1 MTATDATN
9 TANTEIDAH
18 TALANLY
25 AGVPLLRGSLVASVD
40 GRVLIADL
48 DESRQGSTAAVV
60 ASSFALGAK
69 LADVIGSADVDE
81 MTVTTNDGTVSLYSI
96 GERGVLAVMTM
107 PDANLGLLH
116 IHAREATD
124 SLESLMPALIAGK
137 KS

>member
-40 GRVLIADL
+40 GRALIADL

-60 ASSFALGAK
+60 ASSFALGSK
-69 LADVIGSADVDE
+69 LAEVIGSSDVAE
-81 MTVTTNDGTVSLYSI
+81 MTVTTDDGTVSLYSI
-96 GERGVLAVMTM
+96 GDRGVLAVMTM
-107 PDANLGLLH
+107 PGANLGLLH
-116 IHAREATD
+116 IRARQTTD
-124 SLESLMPALIAGK
+124 ALAPLMPDLIASK
-137 KS
+137 KP